1 MAPASHLLREP
12 AELSPEDAAV
22 VERVMQDAQAAT
34 VIDLGRRFCRIVRT
48 RSGSEQPSRSAVV
61 AFEAWLAE
69 ARDCGVRVVE
79 SFAANLDQDGC
90 AVRAALTLPWSSGQ
104 AEGQINRLKL
114 LKRSMYGRAKLDL
127 LRRRFLLAA

>member
-1 MAPASHLLREP
+1 M
-12 AELSPEDAAV
+12 
-22 VERVMQDAQAAT
+22 
-34 VIDLGRRFCRIVRT
+34 
-48 RSGSEQPSRSAVV
+48 
-61 AFEAWLAE
+61 
-69 ARDCGVRVVE
+69 RVVE

-90 AVRAALTLPWSSGQ
+90 AVRAALSLPWSSSQ